1 LFGTPLTGANQ
12 RWSQLG
18 VQAYAVMVNSGDI
31 NGVPAHDNHRILTDI
46 LSDDL
51 GIYVEVSS

>member
-1 LFGTPLTGANQ
+1 M
-12 RWSQLG
+12 
-18 VQAYAVMVNSGDI
+18 VQAYAVVVKFGDI